1 MCKDKNKYQQN
12 KEFQGN
18 FIEKYQNLWK
28 QLQKIRAWSHT
39 PGSCQIFI
47 QIPCSGKNRGSVTKL
62 AIILHSQNIDGSI
75 HPQPVQP

>member
-1 MCKDKNKYQQN
+1 MYKDKDKYQQN

-39 PGSCQIFI
+39 PGSFQIFI
-47 QIPCSGKNRGSVTKL
+47 
-62 AIILHSQNIDGSI
+62 
-75 HPQPVQP
+75 HPRRNPRTALQS